1 MEKTEG
7 KIRYGLIGI
16 GAQGGSYARFL
27 TNAPA
32 PFPGMVCAPCPDNCA
47 LGALCDIDPEKEK
60 MCKEQYPDVPFFKDW
75 KDMIASGTVDAI
87 ITTVPHYLH
96 HEISIY
102 AMEHGMNVLCEKP
115 AGVRS
120 KDVQK
125 MIACAKAHPE
135 VSFGI
140 MFNQRTNKL
149 YQKIKEIV
157 ASGELGE
164 IRRSQWMIN
173 SWWRP
178 DSYYQQSAWRAT
190 WGGEGGGVLV
200 NQAPHQLDLWQWI
213 CGIPVKVFSKNING
227 CHRDIG
233 VENDVTMLVEFA
245 NGATGTFTTCTHDAI
260 GTDRLEIDLDG
271 VRIGADLKTI
281 SMWNIKQEGL
291 RAKLHREIIDR
302 DYHLS
307 AAMYCETAGLDQFF
321 WIFVNKDENYH
332 WIAIIEASAE
342 LLELGMLEY
351 RKAMRA
357 IATPPP
363 GSSVSSRKPSC
374 LRTRRRPGSAASR
387 APIRSTAATI
397 RGSTPTGRPSS
408 MPTR

>member
-140 MFNQRTNKL
+140 MFNQRTNCVYRKMHEMVQSGK
-149 YQKIKEIV
+149 YGQIKRVNWIITDWYRTQ
-157 ASGELGE
+157 AYYNSGG
-164 IRRSQWMIN
+164 
-173 SWWRP
+173 
-178 DSYYQQSAWRAT
+178 WRAT
-190 WGGEGGGVLV
+190 WDGEGGGVLF
-200 NQAPHQLDLWQWI
+200 NQCPHQLDLLQWI
-213 CGIPVKVFSKNING
+213 AGMKPERVRAFCRFGKWHDIEVEDDVTAYMEFPNGASGCFVTCTADAPGTNRLELTGTKGKLVYENNVITYWKLKTDEREFCKTAPGGFDQPACETQTVEIPAVEGSEHNRVLNNVANAILGLEPLYIDGKEGING
-227 CHRDIG
+227 VALADA
-233 VENDVTMLVEFA
+233 MLLS
-245 NGATGTFTTCTHDAI
+245 TW
-260 GTDRLEIDLDG
+260 LD
-271 VRIGADLKTI
+271 KTI
-281 SMWNIKQEGL
+281 EMPFDDDL
-291 RAKLHREIIDR
+291 YL
-302 DYHLS
+302 
-307 AAMYCETAGLDQFF
+307 
-321 WIFVNKDENYH
+321 
-332 WIAIIEASAE
+332 AE
-342 LLELGMLEY
+342 LDKRRATSR
-351 RKAMRA
+351 RKENVNEK
-357 IATPPP
+357 TF
-363 GSSVSSRKPSC
+363 SLDNSFSNK
-374 LRTRRRPGSAASR
+374 
-387 APIRSTAATI
+387 
-397 RGSTPTGRPSS
+397 
-408 MPTR
+408 

>member
-260 GTDRLEIDLDG
+260 GTDRQHGNFHHAHVLVQVI
-271 VRIGADLKTI
+271 
-281 SMWNIKQEGL
+281 
-291 RAKLHREIIDR
+291 
-302 DYHLS
+302 LS
-307 AAMYCETAGLDQFF
+307 AGVAFLIDVVVDVSGLAV
-321 WIFVNKDENYH
+321 VNNDLAAVHKEHKSVGINVYNRTIGNIVVGSLLVGTFLNSNALYKQGAVAH
-332 WIAIIEASAE
+332 IIGFDNF
-342 LLELGMLEY
+342 L
-351 RKAMRA
+351 
-357 IATPPP
+357 P
-363 GSSVSSRKPSC
+363 GIGKY
-374 LRTRRRPGSAASR
+374 A
-387 APIRSTAATI
+387 
-397 RGSTPTGRPSS
+397 
-408 MPTR
+408 